1 MLEFLEVMT
10 SFTISVNYGAVKE
23 SALIVFG
30 IVLLIMIV
38 AVIKDV
44 DGRALDKA
52 IKVVK
57 KILCVYI
64 GLIIILHIYAYG
76 TNLYE
81 YHKFMIWKSHL
92 HEIVEMY
99 K

>member
-57 KILCVYI
+57 KNTMRIHWAYYNTAYLCVW
-64 GLIIILHIYAYG
+64 
-76 TNLYE
+76 
-81 YHKFMIWKSHL
+81 HKF
-92 HEIVEMY
+92 V
-99 K
+99 